1 MKLSETAGLVLCLA
15 LPMGVLESQVQTK
28 VAQTQM
34 QPVVVVNFN
43 ALVVQTNESQRDLRA
58 LEAKFAPRQAQ
69 LQTLNDDI
77 EASRK
82 QLADLGDK
90 LNDQQRAS
98 RTQLL
103 EAKVKRLQRLAEDFR
118 SDSETEGQQ
127 AFQKVAQEV
136 FSFIGEYAR
145 QHGYTFVIDRGPDS
159 APFVWYAAENVDITT
174 QLLTAYNMKSGI
186 SSPQATAAPSRE
198 KDGPGAPAKS
208 PLPSAPALNRT
219 EGRHG

>member
-28 VAQTQM
+28 VAQTQL

-69 LQTLNDDI
+69 LQALNDDI

>member
-1 MKLSETAGLVLCLA
+1 MKLSETAALVLCLA
-15 LPMGVLESQVQTK
+15 LPMGVLESHVQTK

-34 QPVVVVNFN
+34 QPIVVVNFN
-43 ALVVQTNESQRDLRA
+43 ALVLQTNESQRDLSA

-69 LQTLNDDI
+69 LQALNDDI

-90 LNDQQRAS
+90 LSDQERAS

-118 SDSETEGQQ
+118 SDSQTEGQEE
-127 AFQKVAQEV
+127 FQKVAQEV
-136 FSFIGEYAR
+136 FSFIEEYAR

-174 QLLTAYNMKSGI
+174 QLLTAYNVKSGLF
-186 SSPQATAAPSRE
+186 SPKATAAPGHE
-198 KDGPGAPAKS
+198 KDGPGTPAKT
-208 PLPSAPALNRT
+208 PLPSAPRP
-219 EGRHG
+219 

>member
-34 QPVVVVNFN
+34 LPIVVVNFN
-43 ALVVQTNESQRDLRA
+43 ALVLQTNESQRDLSA

-69 LQTLNDDI
+69 LQALNDDI
-77 EASRK
+77 ETSRK

-118 SDSETEGQQ
+118 SDSQTEGQE
-127 AFQKVAQEV
+127 AFQKVAQRRC
-136 FSFIGEYAR
+136 SPSSR
-145 QHGYTFVIDRGPDS
+145 NTRGNMAIPS
-159 APFVWYAAENVDITT
+159 SLTAGPTRLLLCGT
-174 QLLTAYNMKSGI
+174 QLKTS
-186 SSPQATAAPSRE
+186 T
-198 KDGPGAPAKS
+198 
-208 PLPSAPALNRT
+208 LPRNY
-219 EGRHG
+219 

>member
-1 MKLSETAGLVLCLA
+1 MKLSETAALVLCLA

-28 VAQTQM
+28 VAQTQL

-69 LQTLNDDI
+69 LQALNDDI